1 MDFNAIFKSVQGKAA
16 EAETTRSSNSHKDT
30 MMSFTPGNEY
40 LIRCVP
46 YVNNEGEFKYFCKAA
61 VYSWK
66 DSSGRWWN
74 ITSPYSIGEKCP
86 IMQYR
91 NSFKEQHTESE
102 IKKLDSVLQFRN
114 ATYFNALIVND
125 PVNPSNNNSLKIVNG
140 GKELARIVTDAVN
153 GKLDEEYARR
163 ASDAVG
169 KEVHVSLGPNIF
181 NLTDSGWNMLVK
193 PLKGNPAVSYKA
205 SSFTRNKSKLGLS
218 DKKMEEIVN
227 SAYNLDEYF
236 LSSIKSYEETAK
248 FFQVHFDEEA
258 LLNDGYSSSH
268 NYSNSSQVSEIDDL
282 DAMLGDIP
290 DSNKSNDIQQEDNLN
305 AAFGEDNIPF

>member
-16 EAETTRSSNSHKDT
+16 DAEKTRTANSHKDT
-30 MMSFTPGNEY
+30 MMSFTPGNKY

-46 YVNNEGEFKYFCKAA
+46 YMNKEGEFKYFCKAA
-61 VYSWK
+61 TYSWR
-66 DSSGRWWN
+66 DSSGKWWS

-91 NSFKEQHTESE
+91 NSFREQHTESE
-102 IKKLDSVLQFRN
+102 IRKLDNVLQFRN

-125 PVNPSNNNSLKIVNG
+125 PVTPTNNNTIKIVNG
-140 GKELARIVTDAVN
+140 GKELARIVSDAVS

-163 ASDAVG
+163 ASDAIDKDV
-169 KEVHVSLGPNIF
+169 KVSLGPNIF
-181 NLTDSGWNMLVK
+181 NLTDSGWNLLVK

-205 SSFTRNKSKLGLS
+205 SSFTRNGSKLGLS
-218 DKKMEEIVN
+218 DDEQEKMVN

-248 FFQVHFDEEA
+248 FFKTHFDEDV
-258 LLNDGYSSSH
+258 LLNDGYSHNHNNYTGSS
-268 NYSNSSQVSEIDDL
+268 SDSEVDDL

-290 DSNKSNDIQQEDNLN
+290 DSSKSNNEQDDDLN
-305 AAFGEDNIPF
+305 GAFDEDNIPF